1 VPSVVI
7 LAAEN
12 SNPLVPSGGE
22 LILGT
27 IAFALLCIVLM
38 KKALPQA
45 EKIYQDR
52 RNAIEGGLERAER
65 AQQEAQA
72 TLSQYRAQLAD
83 ARGEANKIREQAQE
97 DAKRIVAEMRADA
110 ERDRQE
116 RYERFEAQLSAE
128 RTQAVAQLRH
138 EVGGIALGLA
148 ERVLGHELSNDE
160 RQREL
165 VDDFIAGLDSAPAG
179 SNGSAASGA
188 TAASTSSSAGS

>member
-1 VPSVVI
+1 MHPVVY
-7 LAAEN
+7 LAAEG
-12 SNPLVPSGGE
+12 SNPLIPSGGE

-27 IAFALLCIVLM
+27 IAFALLCFVLM

-45 EKIYQDR
+45 EQIYQDR

-72 TLSQYRAQLAD
+72 TLAQYRAQLAD

-116 RYERFEAQLSAE
+116 RYERFEGQLTAE

-165 VDDFIAGLDSAPAG
+165 VDDFIAGLEANPAD
-179 SNGSAASGA
+179 SNGSSTAAAS
-188 TAASTSSSAGS
+188 SSSAGS